1 VNVIQDTP
9 AFMSGLVVGDII
21 EAVNGQK
28 TKDMSIE
35 NVVSSIGGPIGT
47 KVTLTIK
54 RLSKDTS
61 ENITLNRAKIKTPI
75 VTEYEKRLKAY
86 KTHKPWR
93 E

>member
-1 VNVIQDTP
+1 MQDTP
-9 AFMSGLVVGDII
+9 AYMSGLVVGDVI

-47 KVTLTIK
+47 KVILTVK
-54 RLSKDTS
+54 RLGKDTS
-61 ENITLNRAKIKTPI
+61 EDITLRRDRIANPTI
-75 VTEYEKRLKAY
+75 TEYEKRLEAY
-86 KTHKPWR
+86 KAQKPWR